1 MQMQVV
7 KTTAV
12 TVDSKREDSKNTI
25 KDKGLAKK
33 DYFICNRSNIY
44 CQYCVF
50 IFYDMDI

>member
-33 DYFICNRSNIY
+33 ITLFY